1 MTSKTLLRKTKV
13 NQMTNK
19 RQYYYNGPRQL
30 FRERTELPD
39 DNYKPDPE
47 ANGRSIPITVDIF
60 KLFNRKPAHQHC
72 NLVIHNSKK
81 NLQYRGLYCKEH
93 DHWLTWINPD
103 QEEYLNSLGIPA
115 IESIPT
121 FAEIQT

>member
-1 MTSKTLLRKTKV
+1 MI
-13 NQMTNK
+13 
-19 RQYYYNGPRQL
+19 NGQL
-30 FRERTELPD
+30 VPGQQFKWQPELGD
-39 DNYKPDPE
+39 DNYKPDTE
-47 ANGRSIPITVDIF
+47 DGKFIPITVDIF

-93 DHWLTWINPD
+93 DHWLTWINSD